1 MILPFALLAFFWIC
15 VFAGYA
21 FWSRWK
27 DKRIQ
32 ETEDWPNAEATIQQ
46 AEIQK
51 FGGPKSP
58 VYFYPC
64 FAFTYLANDEYHS
77 GRFGL
82 EVEGDP
88 ADRLIKEMI
97 DRKLI
102 ICYKPEEPSTFYI
115 PDEQIEGYDV
125 LQKRSPDNNPYYPTN

>member
-1 MILPFALLAFFWIC
+1 MFLIFALPVLFLICALA
-15 VFAGYA
+15 AYS

-27 DKRIQ
+27 DKQIQ

-46 AEIQK
+46 AELQK
-51 FGGPKSP
+51 FGGPKSR

-64 FAFTYLANDEYHS
+64 FAFSYPVGDEYCS

-82 EVEGDP
+82 AVEGDE
-88 ADRLIKEMI
+88 ADRLIREMI
-97 DRKLI
+97 DRKLS
-102 ICYKPEEPSTFYI
+102 ICYKPEEPSVFYI

-125 LQKRSPDNNPYYPTN
+125 LQERSPDNNPYYPTD